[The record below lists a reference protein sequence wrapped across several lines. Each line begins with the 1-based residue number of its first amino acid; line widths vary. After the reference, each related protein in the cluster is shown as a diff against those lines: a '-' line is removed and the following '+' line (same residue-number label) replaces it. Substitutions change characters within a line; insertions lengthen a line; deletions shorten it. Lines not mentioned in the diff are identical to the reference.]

1 VTEMTLVE
9 QARAMVEREPKLDGA
24 VGTADRLGRLCRA
37 TVHALPAAGAG
48 VSVMGA
54 DGARGVAA
62 ISDPEDLWL
71 AELQFTLGEGPCL
84 DAHSWG
90 RPVLVPDLDAA
101 AIRRWPSYAP
111 AAVEKGVRAVFAFPM
126 QIGAAR
132 LGVFDVYRE
141 QAGSLSRP
149 AFSQAVAFADVALTT
164 LLDGQHDAPRGEA
177 ALGLGEALESR
188 AVIYQAQ
195 GMVTVQLGVDVTE
208 AMARIRAYAYA
219 NQQPITGV
227 ARDIVSRKI
236 RLEDDRS

>member
-1 VTEMTLVE
+1 
-9 QARAMVEREPKLDGA
+9 
-24 VGTADRLGRLCRA
+24 
-37 TVHALPAAGAG
+37 
-48 VSVMGA
+48 
-54 DGARGVAA
+54 
-62 ISDPEDLWL
+62 
-71 AELQFTLGEGPCL
+71 
-84 DAHSWG
+84 
-90 RPVLVPDLDAA
+90 
-101 AIRRWPSYAP
+101 
-111 AAVEKGVRAVFAFPM
+111 
-126 QIGAAR
+126 
-132 LGVFDVYRE
+132 
-141 QAGSLSRP
+141 
-149 AFSQAVAFADVALTT
+149 VALTT